1 MPKLLTDEQ
10 IANIKSAMD
19 LLEETDKKNKEL
31 KSQYEAISRE
41 FDRVCKENQK
51 LVNEIK
57 DLKDEVKVYQAK
69 IDDFE
74 VVDDEQF
81 SSYFSYLYKKEEK
94 K

>member
-19 LLEETDKKNKEL
+19 LLEKTDKKNKEL
-31 KSQYEAISRE
+31 INQ
-41 FDRVCKENQK
+41 VKE
-51 LVNEIK
+51 
-57 DLKDEVKVYQAK
+57 LKDINKVLSKKVQDLEEK

-81 SSYFSYLYKKEEK
+81 SSYFSYLYKKQEK
-94 K
+94 